1 MVLGDYS
8 LVVVHGLLNA
18 VASLVSTG
26 SRVHKLLQ
34 LPCMGSVVA
43 ALRLKRTG
51 SVVVAHRLRCST
63 ACRITLEK
71 NSEISSGNVERSC
84 SSDVAAK

>member
-1 MVLGDYS
+1 MELGDYS

-63 ACRITLEK
+63 ACRILLDQGLNPMSPALRWTLHH
-71 NSEISSGNVERSC
+71 
-84 SSDVAAK
+84 